1 MIALLQRVKH
11 ANVNVDEKII
21 GQITRGILVFLA
33 VEPGDT
39 IAHTQ
44 RLVERVL
51 GYRIFSDDAD
61 KMNLS
66 VKDIEGELLIVS
78 QFTLAAD
85 TAKGMRPSFTT
96 AAPPALGEELYN
108 YFVTSCKKNYQ
119 ENKIATGQFGANMQ
133 VSLCNDGPVTI
144 MLRTNS

>member
-11 ANVNVDEKII
+11 ANVTVDEKII
-21 GQITRGILVFLA
+21 GQINQGLLVFLA
-33 VEPGDT
+33 VEPNDT
-39 IAHTQ
+39 TAHAQ
-44 RLVERVL
+44 RLAERVL

-66 VKDIEGELLIVS
+66 VKDIQGELLIVS

-96 AAPPALGEELYN
+96 AAPPALGKELYN
-108 YFVTSCKKNYQ
+108 YFVACCQKLYC
-119 ENKIATGQFGANMQ
+119 ENKIATGQFGTNMQ

-144 MLRTNS
+144 ILQTNI